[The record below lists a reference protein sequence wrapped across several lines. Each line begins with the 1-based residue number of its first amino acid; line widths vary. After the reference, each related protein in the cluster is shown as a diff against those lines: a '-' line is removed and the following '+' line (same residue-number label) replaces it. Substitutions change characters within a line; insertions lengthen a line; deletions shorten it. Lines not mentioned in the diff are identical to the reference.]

1 MLINLWL
8 TISLYPNP
16 TETAKP
22 KPCIDK
28 CHKEFKLC
36 ANMTNAE
43 NEETLCYESW
53 RRCINKPLCKEERK
67 QKYNSC
73 LNECETESLLC
84 ETIAYNY
91 VIEYKCKTQ
100 KSNCQK
106 ACSKYGHQNRY
117 KDHSD
122 IDRKPGEK
130 VSVQNL
136 WRFF

>member
-53 RRCINKPLCKEERK
+53 RHCINKPLCKEERK

-84 ETIAYNY
+84 ETIAYNIF
-91 VIEYKCKTQ
+91 IEHKCKTQ
-100 KSNCQK
+100 KSKCQK
-106 ACSKYGHQNRY
+106 ACSKYGHQN
-117 KDHSD
+117 
-122 IDRKPGEK
+122 I
-130 VSVQNL
+130 
-136 WRFF
+136 